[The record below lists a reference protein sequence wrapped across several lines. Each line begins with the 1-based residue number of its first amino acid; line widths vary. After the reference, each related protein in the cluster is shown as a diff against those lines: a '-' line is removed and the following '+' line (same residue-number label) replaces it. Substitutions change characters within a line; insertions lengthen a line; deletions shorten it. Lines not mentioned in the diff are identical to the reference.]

1 MRRPARPEQANGW
14 SRYRHLVS
22 PNGTIVLGAV
32 DVDYC
37 NRLHS
42 EQLATALNSM
52 RRRGNA

>member
-22 PNGTIVLGAV
+22 PNGTMVLGAV